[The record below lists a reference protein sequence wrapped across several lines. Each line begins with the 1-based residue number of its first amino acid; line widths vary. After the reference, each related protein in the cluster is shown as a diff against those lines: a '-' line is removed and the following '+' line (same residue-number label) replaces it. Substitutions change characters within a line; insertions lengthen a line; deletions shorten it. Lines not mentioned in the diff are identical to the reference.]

1 MFTERPILDLSLL
14 SVKYPLTF
22 LYLSRGKRN
31 QPEMREPV
39 PFSKTLLYKIYY
51 RIQSFTLMRGWNIF
65 WSLVVD
71 WIKLPIIDR
80 EIRSDSKSEFEL
92 VLTPKP
98 LPTSDELQVKIES
111 PENFMK
117 MRFALAGSCRR
128 EDIPACGRGRGT
140 GLLGRSDKP

>member
-39 PFSKTLLYKIYY
+39 PFSKTLLYKI
-51 RIQSFTLMRGWNIF
+51 F

-71 WIKLPIIDR
+71 WIKLPIIER

-98 LPTSDELQVKIES
+98 LPLPTNK
-111 PENFMK
+111 
-117 MRFALAGSCRR
+117 
-128 EDIPACGRGRGT
+128 
-140 GLLGRSDKP
+140 

>member
-71 WIKLPIIDR
+71 WIKLPIIER

-98 LPTSDELQVKIES
+98 LPLPTNK
-111 PENFMK
+111 
-117 MRFALAGSCRR
+117 
-128 EDIPACGRGRGT
+128 
-140 GLLGRSDKP
+140 